1 MIRAAGLLICVWCSA
16 LAQSDGKPSFEVA
29 TIKPST
35 QADLQGIFG
44 NNFPIFMRGGPGTS
58 SPGEVSFK
66 NASLMSILTST
77 FDVKRYQVSGPPWLG
92 TVGFNIVAKVPQ
104 GATKDQIKPMMRN
117 LLAERFQL
125 VFHRESRD
133 LPVFALVLAKG
144 GPKLTAA
151 QHPEDGGG
159 SFGAWKGNA
168 RDVATNYTMHGLAD
182 FLTMFLERPVMD
194 ATGLNGTY
202 DFTLYWAPEY
212 PMRLPTR
219 APNAEGEAPDPAP
232 TIFAAVQDQL
242 GLKLEP
248 RKMPVEFLVIDHME
262 KTPTEN

>member
-1 MIRAAGLLICVWCSA
+1 MQGVYGNMYPMI
-16 LAQSDGKPSFEVA
+16 
-29 TIKPST
+29 
-35 QADLQGIFG
+35 
-44 NNFPIFMRGGPGTS
+44 MRGGPGTS

-92 TVGFNIVAKVPQ
+92 TLGFNIVAKVPP
-104 GATKDQIKPMMRN
+104 GATKDQIKLMMRN

-125 VFHRESRD
+125 AVHRETRD
-133 LPVFALVLAKG
+133 LPAFALVVAKG

-159 SFGAWKGNA
+159 SFGPWKGNA
-168 RDVATNYTMHGLAD
+168 REEATNQTMHGLAD
-182 FLTMFLERPVMD
+182 FLTMFMERPVMD
-194 ATGLNGTY
+194 ATGLAGKY

-212 PMRLPTR
+212 PMVRL
-219 APNAEGEAPDPAP
+219 APKTQGAEAEAPDPAP